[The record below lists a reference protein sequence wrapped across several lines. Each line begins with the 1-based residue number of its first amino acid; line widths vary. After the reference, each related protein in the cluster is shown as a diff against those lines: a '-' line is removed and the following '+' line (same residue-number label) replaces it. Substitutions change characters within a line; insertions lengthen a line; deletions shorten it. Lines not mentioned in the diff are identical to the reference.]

1 MNFPP
6 STEHALV
13 LNPSPNRINDDN
25 SLDITIESMAEVI
38 AAAVQLSASSGAPSS
53 LSLGSASII
62 QPFSKIEKNKRCK
75 NNLFSIFSWKKNT
88 AVKDT
93 KAVSFNFDNVL
104 GSKDTNSFQKL
115 DDGKDELQ
123 YRGIQI
129 KEVKATLKTLV
140 ISEHVRCPM
149 PQVKLERPQ
158 FAYINY

>member
-6 STEHALV
+6 STERALV
-13 LNPSPNRINDDN
+13 LNPSSNRINNDN
-25 SLDITIESMAEVI
+25 SLDIAIESMAEVI
-38 AAAVQLSASSGAPSS
+38 AAAVQLSASSGTPSS
-53 LSLGSASII
+53 LSLGSASIL

-93 KAVSFNFDNVL
+93 KAVSSKFDNAL
-104 GSKDTNSFQKL
+104 DSKDTNSFQKL
-115 DDGKDELQ
+115 DDGKDELL

-140 ISEHVRCPM
+140 ISNHVRCPM